1 MTVNYTQTSNTRNLG
16 GKAEND
22 GVRLGDS
29 ASSKIAFYGAT
40 PIVQRSGAAQATSLV
55 GTASSTAITTDVKA
69 AIIEIMDTLA
79 AIGAWKG
86 SA

>member
-1 MTVNYTQTSNTRNLG
+1 MAIGKYLSDGNPGGTAFGQSTSDLISLYG
-16 GKAEND
+16 GTA
-22 GVRLGDS
+22 VS
-29 ASSKIAFYGAT
+29 
-40 PIVQRSGAAQATSLV
+40 QRAAAAQATSLV

-69 AIIEIMDTLA
+69 FMIEVGNTLA